1 MTVVQYLQRVS
12 RRTRD
17 GDWTRLSLTEKMDVL
32 EAANAALQRLY
43 NALPSYLREQTQG
56 FTLPAPVTLNNVS
69 VTNNSTAVSTG
80 LFSPAQIGAT
90 VIIPGDP
97 SWNQILGQQ
106 TLRNP
111 YMGPTGTVSEV
122 MVYGDA
128 LFSTSYP
135 FDRIIGNPMFS
146 DQSLAPLIPM
156 EMSKAGGEW
165 NYLFQDSIGRPM
177 CWWVQFMGNS
187 QGNEPLMVVK
197 FAPLPDQAY
206 SINIKLA
213 FWPMRLLLTDI
224 QGATTLNVPDQF
236 LEKCLIPMAIQ
247 ELMTKP
253 VFKSISP
260 QDDQRLEARGNEGQ
274 AFAELQV
281 QDPSAPLNRVYCP
294 LGY

>member
-1 MTVVQYLQRVS
+1 MTTLQYLQRVA

-17 GDWTRLSLTEKMDVL
+17 GDFTRLALTEQMDVL

-43 NALPSYLREQTQG
+43 NALPAYLRAQTQG
-56 FTLPAPVTLNNVS
+56 FTLPAPITLNNVS
-69 VTNNSTAVSTG
+69 VTSGSTAVSTG
-80 LFSPAQIGAT
+80 LFSAAQIGAT

-97 SWNQILGQQ
+97 SWNQVLGRQS
-106 TLRNP
+106 LRNP
-111 YMGPTGTVSEV
+111 YLGPTGTVNEV
-122 MVYGDA
+122 MVYGDW

-156 EMSKAGGEW
+156 EMSRAAGEW
-165 NYLFQDSIGRPM
+165 NYLFQDTIGRPM

-187 QGNEPLMVVK
+187 QGNEPLMVIK
-197 FAPLPDQAY
+197 FAPLPDMAY
-206 SINIKLA
+206 SINIRLS

-253 VFKSISP
+253 CFKSISP
-260 QDDQRLEARGNEGQ
+260 ADDNRLEERGNEGQ
-274 AFAELQV
+274 SFAELQV
-281 QDPSAPLNRVYCP
+281 ADPTSPSNRIYCP